1 MKSMSI
7 ALERVE
13 NEWTK
18 RREDMLRT
26 REELA
31 AVQKNRV
38 SRYFKL
44 TRLVTDLDKIDN
56 ENVSVEKEIRS
67 QGHFTQYP
75 VVGQVSPIQPSFQK
89 EVQSNYEPSID
100 FSMSGLEISSSK
112 SGIENPEKLSP
123 TRSVSFKTATTAK
136 LH

>member
-1 MKSMSI
+1 MSI
-7 ALERVE
+7 ALDKVE

-38 SRYFKL
+38 SRYLQL
-44 TRLVTDLDKIDN
+44 TRLVTDLDKIDDQD
-56 ENVSVEKEIRS
+56 VSAEKEIRS

-75 VVGQVSPIQPSFQK
+75 HIGQVSPIEPSFQK
-89 EVQSNYEPSID
+89 EVQSNYEPSFD
-100 FSMSGLEISSSK
+100 FSMSGLEISPSK
-112 SGIENPEKLSP
+112 SVMENPAKFSP
-123 TRSVSFKTATTAK
+123 TRSVSFSFQ
-136 LH
+136 